1 MAARAATAA
10 ALLVRAGAARAVAGL
25 LLAAPAGEKVVNDE
39 YLKTQ
44 AEATVAEA
52 WSLLGRV
59 LRPQLGDMEHAVLWA
74 MLEQVWAAGYRRGGE
89 DEKKSASR

>member
-1 MAARAATAA
+1 MT
-10 ALLVRAGAARAVAGL
+10 
-25 LLAAPAGEKVVNDE
+25 DE

-74 MLEQVWAAGYRRGGE
+74 MLEQVWAAGYRRGNA
-89 DEKKSASR
+89 DEQARAKR